1 MPRTKLYK
9 IVIAALVIINVG
21 MLIFFLTGHPGH
33 HPPKAGNLIAELGI
47 EGPNAAKVLALEK
60 DHHIKKR
67 ALMQIDRTLHENLFS
82 KLGTD
87 SDVSEIQDKIEA
99 NHAEIEKMT
108 YTFFNDISQYC
119 DIAQQ
124 KKLKEIIHRAFQQMR
139 KGPKKR

>member
-9 IVIAALVIINVG
+9 IIIAALVIING
-21 MLIFFLTGHPGH
+21 AMLVFFLTGRPGH
-33 HPPKAGNLIAELGI
+33 QPPKAGDLIAEIGI
-47 EGPNAAKVLALEK
+47 DGSDAAKVLALEK
-60 DHHIKKR
+60 EHHRKKR
-67 ALMQIDRTLHENLFS
+67 ALMQIDHALHENLFS

-87 SDVSEIQDKIEA
+87 SDVSDIQHEIEV

-108 YTFFNDISQYC
+108 YAFFSEVAQYC
-119 DIAQQ
+119 DVDQQ